1 MNFESLIHHHG
12 FFLIVGEWHNYPIH
26 ILSYETCDCTSAL
39 RWEAFTSMSGS
50 VQTCGHRHTHTHTHT
65 YTLLLFS
72 WYSLFSRCLSLIGK
86 GRGRQVIAVART
98 ADGVIKIR

>member
-50 VQTCGHRHTHTHTHT
+50 VQTCGQRHTQTQTQHKHNTHTHTHT
-65 YTLLLFS
+65 NTLRLCGHS
-72 WYSLFSRCLSLIGK
+72 RPPHSLDLSCSHKQPGNSQPLH
-86 GRGRQVIAVART
+86 
-98 ADGVIKIR
+98 